1 MKLEVEQLSW
11 SVEQRKIVDD
21 VLLQVHPGEFVGL
34 LGPNGCGKSS
44 LLRTI
49 YRVLRPD
56 AGRITLDGQDV
67 WQTDARQVAQQTA
80 VVTQERGSDF
90 DFLVH
95 EIVMMGRTP
104 HKGMWDRDTQ
114 VDHRLVEE
122 SLRRVDMLAFAQRN
136 FHTLSGG
143 EKQRVLVA
151 RALAQQAKF
160 LILDEPT
167 NHLDIRYQL
176 EILTLIK
183 RLQVTALAAL
193 HDLNLAAQFCDRIFL
208 MQNGRIVASGTPDEV
223 LNPVQIRQVY
233 QVEAAIIRHPI
244 THRLQIAFSPLAET
258 TPALSAHA
266 KPSASNAP
274 EPFPVTTPDSILRKH
289 GSAHHA

>member
-1 MKLEVEQLSW
+1 MRLEVERLSW

-21 VLLQVHPGEFVGL
+21 VLLQVHPGQFVGL

-56 AGRITLDGQDV
+56 AGRVTLDGEDV
-67 WQTDARQVAQQTA
+67 WQADARQVAQQTA

-90 DFLVH
+90 DFCVH

-104 HKGMWDRDTQ
+104 HKGLWDRDTRL
-114 VDHRLVEE
+114 DHRLVEE
-122 SLRRVDMLAFAQRN
+122 SLHRVDMAAFAQRS
-136 FHTLSGG
+136 FRTLSGG

-151 RALAQQAKF
+151 RALAQQAKL

-183 RLQVTALAAL
+183 RLRVTALAAL
-193 HDLNLAAQFCDRIFL
+193 HDLNLAAQFCDHIFL
-208 MQNGRIVASGTPDEV
+208 MQDGRIVASGTPDEV
-223 LNPVQIRQVY
+223 LNPALIRQVY
-233 QVEAAIIRHPI
+233 QVEAAIIRHPL
-244 THRLQIAFSPLAET
+244 THRLQIAFSPLAC
-258 TPALSAHA
+258 P
-266 KPSASNAP
+266 
-274 EPFPVTTPDSILRKH
+274 
-289 GSAHHA
+289 